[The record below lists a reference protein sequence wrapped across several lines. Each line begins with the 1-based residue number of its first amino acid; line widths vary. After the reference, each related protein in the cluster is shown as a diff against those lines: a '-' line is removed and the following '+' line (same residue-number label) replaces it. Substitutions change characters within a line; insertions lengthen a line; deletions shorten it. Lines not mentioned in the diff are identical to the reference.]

1 MDKHP
6 GSVPKMIEI
15 QAERS
20 GGTTG
25 LTPRWL
31 SAIAP
36 PRVEWF
42 WMSKIR
48 CLKPDN

>member
-1 MDKHP
+1 MDKNP

-25 LTPRWL
+25 LTPRWPGDRAAQGGTIPL
-31 SAIAP
+31 SLSG
-36 PRVEWF
+36 R
-42 WMSKIR
+42 
-48 CLKPDN
+48 L